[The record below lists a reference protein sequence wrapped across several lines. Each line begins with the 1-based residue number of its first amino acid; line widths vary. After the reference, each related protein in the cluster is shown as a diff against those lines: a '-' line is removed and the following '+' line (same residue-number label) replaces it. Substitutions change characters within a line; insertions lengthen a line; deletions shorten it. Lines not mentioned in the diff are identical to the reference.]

1 MGELFIQRCR
11 KNPGHF
17 NNSLTGS
24 LCLNYSQEIQS
35 GFLTTESEGL
45 EDISGKRHM
54 PTEFKAKMIMS

>member
-1 MGELFIQRCR
+1 MWESCSYKGA
-11 KNPGHF
+11 KKSPGQF
-17 NNSLTGS
+17 NSLTGS